1 MNTLGVMYIGGRS
14 VEQNYE
20 LAEYWYQ
27 KAAELGNTDA
37 MIKLGNVYQEG
48 FGVE

>member
-27 KAAELGNTDA
+27 KAAESGNMSA
-37 MIKLGNVYQEG
+37 MNALLKLYGNAYTR
-48 FGVE
+48 